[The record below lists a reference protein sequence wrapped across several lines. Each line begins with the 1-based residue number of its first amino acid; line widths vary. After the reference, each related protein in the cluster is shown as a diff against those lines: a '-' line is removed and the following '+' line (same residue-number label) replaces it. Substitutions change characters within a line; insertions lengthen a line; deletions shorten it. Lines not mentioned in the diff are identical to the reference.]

1 MLFGLLRTVAYIVG
15 VWFIW
20 RWLDGVF
27 GGHRKSNQ
35 HFRRDPRRPGDQERK
50 RRANDAK
57 EGEYVDFEEVQD

>member
-27 GGHRKSNQ
+27 GGRRKSNQ
-35 HFRRDPRRPGDQERK
+35 HFRHTPRQPGDQEGK